1 MQELTKERERM
12 DDEAFLVGDDDENG
26 QADKYLLFTLG
37 EELYGIAIASVTE
50 IIEMQKI
57 TEVPDMPGYIKG
69 VINLRGRV
77 IPVMNLRSRFGM
89 EEKEYDDRT
98 CIVVVEVDKSS
109 MGFIVDTVAEV
120 YDIQEKDI
128 EPAPSFKENE
138 GRGHYISGIGKVEN
152 RVTILIDSRLILQE
166 KDQISDLREAGV
178 ISDQD
183 AGDGGVSTNR

>member
-1 MQELTKERERM
+1 
-12 DDEAFLVGDDDENG
+12 
-26 QADKYLLFTLG
+26 
-37 EELYGIAIASVTE
+37 
-50 IIEMQKI
+50 MQKI
-57 TEVPDMPGYIKG
+57 TEVPDMPEYIKG

-77 IPVMNLRSRFGM
+77 IPVMNLRLRFGM

-120 YDIQEKDI
+120 FDIPEVDI
-128 EPAPSFKENE
+128 EPSPSFKENN

-166 KDQISDLREAGV
+166 KEHVTALTEE
-178 ISDQD
+178 
-183 AGDGGVSTNR
+183 